1 MMRITREFIMGHFV
15 ILASV
20 FAIFIPALILPGPDF
35 IAVVRT
41 SMVRG
46 PAAGLLTTLGVSTG
60 LMFYASLSL
69 LGLSA
74 ILVEYQ
80 WLTWI
85 VRILGG
91 CYLAWLG
98 IRLLMSQPQTL
109 DLAGHSDGQKGNPY
123 LFGFLVT
130 LTNPKA
136 IVLFASVFATAV
148 SDTTPA
154 WLMVA
159 MIVLVFCSA
168 LVWYS
173 LVCLFMSS
181 GPVLRRFQRAGHWI
195 ERMAGVC
202 FIGIGGKFWPMPATR
217 LRLRRRV
224 STGHERSERH
234 KHEQGTLDRPG
245 NRDRFFGTTIPR
257 RRT

>member
-1 MMRITREFIMGHFV
+1 MSHFV

-20 FAIFIPALILPGPDF
+20 FAIFIPALMLPGPDF
-35 IAVVRT
+35 IAVVRS

-46 PAAGLLTTLGVSTG
+46 TSAGLLTTLGVSIG
-60 LMFYASLSL
+60 LVFYATLSL

-80 WLTWI
+80 WLTWT

-98 IRLLMSQPQTL
+98 IKLLMSKPQSIDINDNETQ
-109 DLAGHSDGQKGNPY
+109 HRGNPL

-148 SDTTPA
+148 TDATPV

-159 MIVLVFCSA
+159 MITLVFISA
-168 LVWYS
+168 LTWYTIVS
-173 LVCLFMSS
+173 LFMSS
-181 GPVLRRFQRAGHWI
+181 GPVIRRFQRASHWI

-202 FIGIGGKFWPMPATR
+202 FIGIGGKILADARNPITP
-217 LRLRRRV
+217 
-224 STGHERSERH
+224 
-234 KHEQGTLDRPG
+234 
-245 NRDRFFGTTIPR
+245 
-257 RRT
+257 